1 MLKPQPMVHK
11 CNNCL
16 EKPTL

>member
-1 MLKPQPMVHK
+1 MLRPQAMVHK